1 MTDAKLSF
9 AERLSYGMGDIGT
22 SLAYNMASG
31 FLLFYYTNVVGLPAA
46 GVGTVFLIARLMDAV
61 IDLCVGIAVDRTRS
75 RWGRTRGYFLYAAVP
90 YALVTVAVFHVPA
103 WGHGAQLAYAFVTFK
118 ALGIL
123 MSLIAIP
130 YTALLPMMTRDTG
143 ERLRVS
149 GLRSVGTSISV
160 VLGTAAVLPLVDAF
174 GQGDRQRGFSSVA
187 VLFALIGLA
196 CTLALFRN
204 CRERWHDDT
213 PQDAAILPAV
223 REMLRNRAWLVTFGS
238 CLLYFVRFGLMMAAT
253 AYFAIDV
260 LRKPWLVSIMLPAVS
275 GMLLLSSF
283 VAPPIL
289 ARTGIRRGCAFVLA
303 LAAGLFSALP
313 FAESNTA
320 AFLGIYIAACLATSI
335 TTTAAFAMIAES
347 VDYHHWRFGERRE
360 GLLSAGVSLATK
372 LGMALGTAGFAFL
385 LGAAG
390 YVPEAVTETARD
402 AIRWAYYGSAV
413 VLLAAQTA
421 VVLLWPMDG
430 MHARIRDDVAAR
442 VAGPASASRTLPTS
456 TPAK

>member
-9 AERLSYGMGDIGT
+9 AERLSYGMGDMGT

-46 GVGTVFLIARLMDAV
+46 GVGTVFLVARLMDAV
-61 IDLCVGIAVDRTRS
+61 IDLCVGIAVDRTRG
-75 RWGRTRGYFLYAAVP
+75 RWGRTRGYFLFSAVP

-103 WGHGAQLAYAFVTFK
+103 WSHGAQLAYAFVTFK

-123 MSLIAIP
+123 MSLMAIP

-143 ERLRVS
+143 ERLRIS

-160 VLGTAAVLPLVDAF
+160 VLGTAAVLPLVETF
-174 GQGDRQRGFSSVA
+174 GRGDRERGFESVA
-187 VLFALIGLA
+187 ILFATIGLA
-196 CTLALFRN
+196 CTLALYRN
-204 CRERWHDDT
+204 CRERWHDAT

-223 REMLRNRAWLVTFGS
+223 REMLRNRAWWVTFAS
-238 CLLYFVRFGLMMAAT
+238 CLLYFVRFGVMMAST

-289 ARTGIRRGCAFVLA
+289 TRTGIRRGCAFVLA
-303 LAAGLFSALP
+303 LAAGLFALLP
-313 FAESNTA
+313 FTETNVA
-320 AFLGIYIAACLATSI
+320 AFLGVYIAACLATSI
-335 TTTAAFAMIAES
+335 TTTAAFAMIAET
-347 VDYHHWRFGERRE
+347 VDYHQWRFGARRE
-360 GLLSAGVSLATK
+360 GLLAAGVSLATK
-372 LGMALGTAGFAFL
+372 VGMALGTAGFAFV
-385 LGAAG
+385 LGAAD
-390 YVPEAVTETARD
+390 YAPDAVTDAARD
-402 AIRWAYYGSAV
+402 AIRWTYYGSAV
-413 VLLAAQTA
+413 ILLIAQTA

-430 MHARIRDDVAAR
+430 LHARIRADVAAR
-442 VAGPASASRTLPTS
+442 SGA
-456 TPAK
+456 PAK